1 MSAVGRMHSRPVE
14 PFVAVGMHR
23 PETAED
29 IALVGLQAYL
39 PHYERT
45 KRKPEPL
52 REFVIGWLRR
62 NVPTH
67 RNKASFI
74 PFDSGHFL
82 LKDGKMTGLYDV
94 EFYMIGE
101 PTGDFETMSMRAF
114 ATASCGGGMC
124 RYV

>member
-1 MSAVGRMHSRPVE
+1 MAAVARMHSLPVE

-29 IALVGLQAYL
+29 IALVGLHAYL
-39 PHYERT
+39 LHYKRT

-52 REFVIGWLRR
+52 LEFVIGWLRR

-74 PFDSGHFL
+74 QFDSGQFL
-82 LKDGKMTGLYDV
+82 LKDGKMTGLYDF
-94 EFYMIGE
+94 EFSMIGDPME
-101 PTGDFETMSMRAF
+101 IGS
-114 ATASCGGGMC
+114 ASCRERVC
-124 RYV
+124 QYV